1 MRCQSSLADLDSRRD
16 FDPKKKLLPDVP
28 TAEIH
33 YYSGEK
39 RVVGKANLTTGS
51 GTEKKTGPSRP
62 LHSLKM
68 GSAACDGEPSVLAWT
83 NKAVNLVNLGLPL
96 AGPVPSQNLP
106 ARCSQAFRLTA
117 GWLSCPE
124 RTGPLSRSLRSGF
137 PKGPRRLPR
146 QEGKWCPY
154 QQVPKVLTR

>member
-1 MRCQSSLADLDSRRD
+1 
-16 FDPKKKLLPDVP
+16 
-28 TAEIH
+28 
-33 YYSGEK
+33 
-39 RVVGKANLTTGS
+39 
-51 GTEKKTGPSRP
+51 
-62 LHSLKM
+62 M

-83 NKAVNLVNLGLPL
+83 NKAVNPVNLVNLGLPL

-106 ARCSQAFRLTA
+106 ARCSQAFRLAA

-146 QEGKWCPY
+146 QEGKWFYAGAALYLHESWHTPKFPNELY
-154 QQVPKVLTR
+154 AGGEMYLVRVVRHTARPTVAGKHLGQQRS

>member
-1 MRCQSSLADLDSRRD
+1 
-16 FDPKKKLLPDVP
+16 
-28 TAEIH
+28 
-33 YYSGEK
+33 
-39 RVVGKANLTTGS
+39 
-51 GTEKKTGPSRP
+51 
-62 LHSLKM
+62 M

-106 ARCSQAFRLTA
+106 ARCSQAFRLAA

-146 QEGKWCPY
+146 QEGKWFSLCWSCPLSSWHTPKFPNELY
-154 QQVPKVLTR
+154 AGGEMYLVRVVRHTARPTVAGKQQRS